1 MALALSRDPAAAE
14 RPWQP
19 STAAVAQAGREGW
32 DELAWDLAG
41 SLAGFLAMRSYFD
54 DLRQTHERALG
65 AVTKAG
71 NRRGRAYMLRGLG
84 HLAMELVRHDEATAC
99 IDRALHA
106 IAAVRIA
113 AGDHA
118 RARPELERS
127 RAIFARGRRPP
138 GRGPR
143 AVQVR
148 GARPVAGELERA
160 EAAYGRRWPSTSG
173 TATGRA
179 RP

>member
-1 MALALSRDPAAAE
+1 MALALSRDPGAAE
-14 RPWQP
+14 RPWRP

-54 DLRQTHERALG
+54 DLRQTHERALA
-65 AVTKAG
+65 AVTRAG

-84 HLAMELVRHDEATAC
+84 HL
-99 IDRALHA
+99 
-106 IAAVRIA
+106 
-113 AGDHA
+113 
-118 RARPELERS
+118 
-127 RAIFARGRRPP
+127 AIFARGRRPP